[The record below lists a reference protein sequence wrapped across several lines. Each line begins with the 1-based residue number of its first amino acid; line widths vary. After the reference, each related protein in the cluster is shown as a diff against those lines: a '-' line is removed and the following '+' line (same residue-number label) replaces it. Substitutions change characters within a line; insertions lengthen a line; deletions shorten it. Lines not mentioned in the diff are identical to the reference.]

1 MRFCIMYLNEV
12 FISKSI
18 FSEVL
23 LVSAGC
29 CGPPSELLTTFGTL
43 CIFLI
48 EGLQDILI
56 HVCVLLGPW
65 VGSSD
70 RCVCVV
76 GSILIH
82 VSHFFYSIPSFPTG
96 APSAPWPWMKHAYVS
111 DAHLDDN
118 ADINLDF
125 LEQIIILMRKP
136 IRQERPGYL

>member
-1 MRFCIMYLNEV
+1 MCVCCSGLG
-12 FISKSI
+12 
-18 FSEVL
+18 SEVPTG
-23 LVSAGC
+23 V
-29 CGPPSELLTTFGTL
+29 
-43 CIFLI
+43 
-48 EGLQDILI
+48 
-56 HVCVLLGPW
+56 
-65 VGSSD
+65 
-70 RCVCVV
+70 CVCVV

-125 LEQIIILMRKP
+125 LEQIIVLMRKP